1 MTAGQRGL
9 LRDAIVVI
17 GVSLVTFG
25 LHHVGL
31 LDRFETAGLD
41 AFNVLR
47 PARDSTDL
55 VVIGIQEQDYAKP
68 TLFNGTSP
76 LDCKAVRRIIDAIA
90 AGHPTVIGIDL
101 DTSSDDFACLGAPAG
116 RNASWPPIVWA
127 QDAIWNP
134 ETREFSP
141 QPVLRGALTP
151 PGPPHATGIAV
162 FPQEPDGVIRWYRRE
177 LPLAEGRYAA
187 SFPWSVVD
195 TACRAACAKCCAA
208 VERYRRE
215 RKETPLPLR
224 LNFAGERFTFAPLS
238 VRLVL
243 EAAEADPAGGGWSE
257 RGPLVGRI
265 VLLGGHYRA
274 ARDSHVTPIG
284 SMSGVQIVAQAVQSE
299 LGGGGIRMVNEGISL
314 ALDIALGF
322 LLVAIHRRLHDRVGL
337 ALLISLGLFPILCLL
352 ASYVAFSTF
361 GLWFN
366 FAAVVTSVLIDQLYR
381 RVIENQRKTAHAGI

>member
-101 DTSSDDFACLGAPAG
+101 DTSSGDFACLGAPAG

-162 FPQEPDGVIRWYRRE
+162 WNLVCVFALLTWFV
-177 LPLAEGRYAA
+177 GRYQAPGAA
-187 SFPWSVVD
+187 
-195 TACRAACAKCCAA
+195 
-208 VERYRRE
+208 
-215 RKETPLPLR
+215 
-224 LNFAGERFTFAPLS
+224 
-238 VRLVL
+238 
-243 EAAEADPAGGGWSE
+243 
-257 RGPLVGRI
+257 
-265 VLLGGHYRA
+265 
-274 ARDSHVTPIG
+274 
-284 SMSGVQIVAQAVQSE
+284 
-299 LGGGGIRMVNEGISL
+299 
-314 ALDIALGF
+314 
-322 LLVAIHRRLHDRVGL
+322 L
-337 ALLISLGLFPILCLL
+337 ALLAGEGLNSVIQLVV
-352 ASYVAFSTF
+352 VARLVAWHEREAR
-361 GLWFN
+361 G
-366 FAAVVTSVLIDQLYR
+366 AA
-381 RVIENQRKTAHAGI
+381 